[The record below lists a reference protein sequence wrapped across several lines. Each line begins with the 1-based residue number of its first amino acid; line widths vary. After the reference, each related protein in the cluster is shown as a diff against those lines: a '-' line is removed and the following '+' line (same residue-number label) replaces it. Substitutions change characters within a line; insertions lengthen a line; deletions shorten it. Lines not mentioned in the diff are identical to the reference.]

1 MRALVKYEDGP
12 DRLEVRDVPES
23 VCGAGDVKIQVKA
36 CGICGTDIHILHD
49 LYAWPKMVPLGH
61 EYSGVVVETGEQVTR
76 FRVGDRVTT
85 CGRGGFGRYVVK
97 QETERISKLPDS
109 LSFEEAALFEPMSV
123 CTRAVFET
131 SGIRPLD
138 LALVS
143 GPGSIGLGILQAVK
157 AAGGRAIVSGTAADD
172 ERLEVAG
179 HLGAD
184 YTVNIER
191 ESLEELVKDLSRGQG
206 LDVVLECSG
215 AAAAVNTGIGLLK
228 KGGNLVQVG
237 LSGRTIP
244 VNMDLVVNHRIR
256 LVGALGFGDE
266 EWEKSI
272 ELARIGKY
280 DLKRMISHTLPLS
293 AWREAF
299 RLCEEKR
306 GLKVLI
312 VPD

>member
-1 MRALVKYEDGP
+1 MGKD
-12 DRLEVRDVPES
+12 
-23 VCGAGDVKIQVKA
+23 Q
-36 CGICGTDIHILHD
+36 
-49 LYAWPKMVPLGH
+49 
-61 EYSGVVVETGEQVTR
+61 
-76 FRVGDRVTT
+76 
-85 CGRGGFGRYVVK
+85 
-97 QETERISKLPDS
+97 
-109 LSFEEAALFEPMSV
+109 
-123 CTRAVFET
+123 
-131 SGIRPLD
+131 PLD

-157 AAGGRAIVSGTAADD
+157 TAGGRAIVSGTVADD
-172 ERLEVAG
+172 QRLAAARD
-179 HLGAD
+179 LGAD
-184 YTVNIER
+184 YAVNIER
-191 ESLEELVKDLSRGQG
+191 ESLEQLVKDVSRGEG

-228 KGGNLVQVG
+228 RGGNLVQVG
-237 LSGRTIP
+237 LSGRPIS
-244 VNMDLVVNHRIR
+244 VDMDLVVNHSIR

-299 RLCEEKR
+299 SICEEKQ

-312 VPD
+312 APD